1 MKIKMLITLGETH
14 GYGNYTA
21 GQTYDV
27 DADLG
32 REFIENKWAENA
44 KAEAAPVRAATSAPR
59 RKEKQ

>member
-14 GYGNYTA
+14 GYGNYTT
-21 GQTYDV
+21 GNTYDV

-44 KAEAAPVRAATSAPR
+44 KAEAAPVRVVATPR